1 MTHYDEQLEP
11 TEPNADKNAPTDWE
25 LDLHGDLPLQQIN
38 NLSFDQLKE
47 IAARA
52 QQTAEEANEIAAQ
65 KEAAA
70 IEAERAAKL
79 AQMASAD
86 ADQAK
91 QSAAEATS
99 KAELLL
105 NKLKE
110 EEAKE
115 LAQKAAA
122 LAQEKQAKLNQIEQE
137 IAQLQEKLAQA
148 QQEAAA
154 AQEQAKTAQ
163 INPAAFWQEATDAP
177 EADRQETIANEV
189 AIATAISASTIAEEA
204 QKKAEDLQQEY
215 QANKKEQAALATEL
229 EKWLAKEEN
238 AQSAM
243 TIAQRKQEAL
253 AKKIADKQF
262 FDKEEDVFEERQD
275 NFAAITKEDVPIFK
289 KKKSHPVL
297 SFCIFLIIVIG
308 AALAIKTFVLQIANI
323 SGESMSPTL
332 HNDDKVLVSMISYH
346 LGAPERGD
354 IVIISSPERFSDKYI
369 KRIIAL
375 PGEHI
380 VIKNNQVFI
389 NDQLLAEDYLANTYT
404 NGSIDTIVPAE
415 SYFVMGDNRTKS
427 SDSRSGSISFIK
439 RDEIVGK
446 AFCIIY
452 PKDNWAKLD

>member
-1 MTHYDEQLEP
+1 MTQQDEQLEP
-11 TEPNADKNAPTDWE
+11 KESNQAPTEWE
-25 LDLHGDLPLQQIN
+25 LDLHGDLPLQEIN

-70 IEAERAAKL
+70 LEAERAAKL
-79 AQMASAD
+79 ALAASAD

-91 QSAAEATS
+91 QSAAEATN

-115 LAQKAAA
+115 LAQEAAA
-122 LAQEKQAKLNQIEQE
+122 LAQEKQTKLSQIKQE
-137 IAQLQEKLAQA
+137 MAQLQEKLAQA

-154 AQEQAKTAQ
+154 AQAQAKAVQ
-163 INPAAFWQEATDAP
+163 LNPTTFWQETEDAP
-177 EADRQETIANEV
+177 VPDRKEIIANEV
-189 AIATAISASTIAEEA
+189 AMAAVVSASTIAEEA
-204 QKKAEDLQQEY
+204 QKRAEDLQQEY
-215 QANKKEQAALATEL
+215 QANKKEQAALATEI

-243 TIAQRKQEAL
+243 TMAQRKQEVL
-253 AKKIADKQF
+253 AKKIVDKQF
-262 FDKEEDVFEERQD
+262 SDKDEDVFAQRQD
-275 NFAAITKEDVPIFK
+275 SFAAITKEEVPIFK
-289 KKKSHPVL
+289 QKKSHPVL
-297 SFCIFLIIVIG
+297 SFCLFLLIVIG

-332 HNDDKVLVSMISYH
+332 HDNDKVLVSMISYY
-346 LGAPERGD
+346 LGEPERGD
-354 IVIISSPERFSDKYI
+354 IVIIASPERFSDKYI

-389 NDQLLAEDYLANTYT
+389 NDGLLAEDYLANTYT

-439 RDEIVGK
+439 RAEIAGK
-446 AFCIIY
+446 AFCVIY
-452 PKDNWAKLD
+452 PKDNWTKLN